1 MRSVSD
7 LGRLW
12 DDALTQVSP
21 DYWKWPNRDKP
32 AAYLSRMAASDAIG
46 TGQLISR
53 HAALRSAYAPGI
65 AEYLARVIALG
76 SVLGTVGMRYGGV
89 RVWVA
94 RERITQ
100 VAGVISEWRAMD
112 ADTDAEERLDVAVG
126 LGTGSDLW
134 WSRLLDR
141 HARPLWVSAWAIR
154 SEVPREAAILTAATA
169 LCWLSDLYR
178 AGRVARHPVSG
189 VYLTVRELAAYKRDM
204 HHQTVN

>member
-7 LGRLW
+7 LARLW

-21 DYWKWPNRDKP
+21 EYWRWPNRDKP
-32 AAYLSRMAASDAIG
+32 AAYLARTAASDAIG
-46 TGQLISR
+46 AGQLISR

-76 SVLGTVGMRYGGV
+76 GVLATMGLPAGAV
-89 RVWVA
+89 RLRVA

-100 VAGVISEWRAMD
+100 VAGVISEWRALD
-112 ADTDAEERLDVAVG
+112 ADPDAEERLDVAVG

-141 HARPLWVSAWAIR
+141 HARPLWVPAWTVR
-154 SEVPREAAILTAATA
+154 PEVPREAAILSASTA

-189 VYLTVRELAAYKRDM
+189 VYLTVHELAAYKRDM